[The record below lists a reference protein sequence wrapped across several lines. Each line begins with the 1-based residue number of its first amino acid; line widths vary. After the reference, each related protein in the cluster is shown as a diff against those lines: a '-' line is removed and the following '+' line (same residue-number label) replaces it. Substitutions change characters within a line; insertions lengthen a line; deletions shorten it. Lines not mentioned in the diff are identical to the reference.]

1 MNYLNTLEKKV
12 SYRIS
17 RMKCEVFVCGDFS
30 DLGGYDQVGRA
41 LRFLVK
47 KNKLIKIG
55 YGLYAKA
62 TKSPLSGKDIP
73 RVGITELA
81 SQALKK
87 LGVEKRSSSFE
98 ESYNAGRTTQVPT
111 GRVVGVKS
119 RISRRI
125 GYDGKFVTFERV

>member
-1 MNYLNTLEKKV
+1 MKYLNTLEKRV
-12 SYRIS
+12 SYRIA
-17 RMKCEVFVCGDFS
+17 RMKCEVFVRGDFL
-30 DLGGYDQVGRA
+30 DLGGYDQIGRS

-73 RVGITELA
+73 RVGITKLA
-81 SQALKK
+81 SQSLEK

-98 ESYNAGRTTQVPT
+98 EAYNAGQTTQVPT
-111 GRVVGVKS
+111 GRVVSVKS